1 MKRCWFGL
9 GLLAL
14 LLVLGLL
21 CALFLGRFG
30 AELSRDAAAAAALA
44 DTDRPGAEKI
54 LESVGQRWQEKR
66 FWLAVLTD
74 HKAIG
79 EADSLLRLLESPLEA
94 DSFRENALRLSVIFR
109 QLGQNQ
115 LPKWENI
122 L

>member
-44 DTDRPGAEKI
+44 EADRPGAEKI